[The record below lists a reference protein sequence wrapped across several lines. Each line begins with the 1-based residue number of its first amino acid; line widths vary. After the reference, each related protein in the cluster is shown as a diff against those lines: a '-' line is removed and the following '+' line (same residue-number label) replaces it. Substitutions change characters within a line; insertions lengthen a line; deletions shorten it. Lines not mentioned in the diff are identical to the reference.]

1 VSRAPIAERAYTA
14 LLALYPRRFRDAH
27 RADLVG
33 LFRDQ
38 CRDEPRQR
46 VYVRTIL
53 DLALTVPAQH
63 LEAHMKRNPTPALLL
78 TYGTVG
84 LAGLGVMLVGGSSTA
99 GLVIGAVLAVI
110 GFGLAAATR
119 RQGSRVREPGL
130 ARQWWKFVVSGPVLI
145 GLVIVASGLG
155 VEAWFVGLAVV
166 LAAIV
171 CVALGLVL
179 GVVHVVGRRH
189 PTPA

>member
-14 LLALYPRRFRDAH
+14 LIALYPRRFREAY
-27 RADLVG
+27 RADLVD

-38 CRDEPRQR
+38 CQDEPRWR
-46 VYVRTIL
+46 VYLRTIL
-53 DLALTVPAQH
+53 DLALTVPHQH
-63 LEAHMKRNPTPALLL
+63 LEAHMNRNPTPALLL
-78 TYGTVG
+78 ASTTVG
-84 LAGLGVMLVGGSSTA
+84 FAGLGVMVLGGTNAAALV
-99 GLVIGAVLAVI
+99 VGAVIAI
-110 GFGLAAATR
+110 AGFGLTAATW
-119 RQGSRVREPGL
+119 RQQSRVREPGL
-130 ARQWWKFVVSGPVLI
+130 ASQWWKFVVSGPVLI
-145 GLVIVASGLG
+145 GLVIVGSGLG